1 MSLQHRQNKNTVKKI
16 NLDEV
21 DEGVSNVTKYKRC
34 AILKYCDGNGIKR
47 NHLDKLSISNYFHI
61 LGLYHFV

>member
-34 AILKYCDGNGIKR
+34 AILKYCNENDVEKNQ
-47 NHLDKLSISNYFHI
+47 LDILSISNE
-61 LGLYHFV
+61 LRKVGM